1 MPQLIARL
9 ARHTIFLRLADV
21 APDLPP
27 YEEHVVS
34 VEMLPAQRD
43 AYDRLKG
50 ALLAALREALVRG
63 SKRLLGAYLQ
73 SLLGYP
79 DAPYRAEAVVDPK
92 DGRVIATAPA
102 LDEDV
107 VYPKEREVL
116 DLVARE
122 LGRRRKVLIFV
133 QNTGSR
139 DVTARL
145 VALLVE
151 RGVKGVVLHSSVE
164 ARGREAWVEARLREG
179 VQVLITHPKCVQTG
193 LDLLAFPTLVFYQCE
208 YSAYVVAQA
217 SRRSWRIGQR
227 DDVHVYHVV
236 YADSAQENA
245 LRLVAR
251 KRRAAKLVD
260 GDLDEDGLVA
270 QAEVDGLLKEL
281 ARSLVDEDA
290 AVSVES
296 AEEILAQ
303 ARADE
308 LADTEIIVDADA
320 RGEDDAGDAGMP
332 DTATDDAHPAP
343 DVEPATAG
351 VQTMT
356 LFDYMAARPTMGAN
370 KGKKART
377 STPSAQ
383 LLLFD
388 LFAEQ
393 SATTDAGDAPTAP
406 TQQLGLFADAN
417 ERREVA

>member
-1 MPQLIARL
+1 
-9 ARHTIFLRLADV
+9 
-21 APDLPP
+21 
-27 YEEHVVS
+27 
-34 VEMLPAQRD
+34 
-43 AYDRLKG
+43 
-50 ALLAALREALVRG
+50 
-63 SKRLLGAYLQ
+63 LQ

-79 DAPYRAEAVVDPK
+79 DAPYRAERVVDPK
-92 DGRVIATAPA
+92 DDRVIATAPA
-102 LDEDV
+102 LAEEV

-122 LGRRRKVLIFV
+122 LSQRRKVLIFV

-145 VALLVE
+145 VAQLAA

-164 ARGREAWVEARLREG
+164 AKGREAWVEARLREG

-227 DDVHVYHVV
+227 NDVHVYHVV

-281 ARSLVDEDA
+281 ARSLVDDDSGVA
-290 AVSVES
+290 VES

-303 ARADE
+303 AHADE
-308 LADTEIIVDADA
+308 MADAELIIEPADVDAM
-320 RGEDDAGDAGMP
+320 GEDDAGDEGVPNAV
-332 DTATDDAHPAP
+332 TADAHPTT
-343 DVEPATAG
+343 DVESEPAG
-351 VQTMT
+351 VRTMT
-356 LFDYMAARPTMGAN
+356 LFDYMAAHPTARLG
-370 KGKKART
+370 KGKKARAR
-377 STPSAQ
+377 TPSAQ

-393 SATTDAGDAPTAP
+393 SATTDAIDAPVAS
-406 TQQLGLFADAN
+406 TQQLGLFADVD
-417 ERREVA
+417 ERRDVA

>member
-1 MPQLIARL
+1 M
-9 ARHTIFLRLADV
+9 
-21 APDLPP
+21 
-27 YEEHVVS
+27 
-34 VEMLPAQRD
+34 
-43 AYDRLKG
+43 
-50 ALLAALREALVRG
+50 
-63 SKRLLGAYLQ
+63 
-73 SLLGYP
+73 
-79 DAPYRAEAVVDPK
+79 
-92 DGRVIATAPA
+92 
-102 LDEDV
+102 
-107 VYPKEREVL
+107 L

-145 VALLVE
+145 VALLAE

-164 ARGREAWVEARLREG
+164 ARGREAWVEARLTEG

-270 QAEVDGLLKEL
+270 QAEMDGLLKEL
-281 ARSLVDEDA
+281 ARSLVDEEA
-290 AVSVES
+290 GVVVESAEEAGVVVES
-296 AEEILAQ
+296 AEEILAR
-303 ARADE
+303 AHADE
-308 LADTEIIVDADA
+308 LADTELIVEAGADA
-320 RGEDDAGDAGMP
+320 YTADEDDASDAGMP
-332 DTATDDAHPAP
+332 DAATDDAPSAT
-343 DVEPATAG
+343 DLELATAG
-351 VQTMT
+351 VRTMT
-356 LFDYMAARPTMGAN
+356 LFDYIAARPTARPS
-370 KGKKART
+370 KGKKARA
-377 STPSAQ
+377 STPAAQ

-393 SATTDAGDAPTAP
+393 SATTDAVDAPTAP
-406 TQQLGLFADAN
+406 TQQLGLFADAD

>member
-1 MPQLIARL
+1 M
-9 ARHTIFLRLADV
+9 
-21 APDLPP
+21 
-27 YEEHVVS
+27 
-34 VEMLPAQRD
+34 
-43 AYDRLKG
+43 
-50 ALLAALREALVRG
+50 
-63 SKRLLGAYLQ
+63 
-73 SLLGYP
+73 
-79 DAPYRAEAVVDPK
+79 
-92 DGRVIATAPA
+92 
-102 LDEDV
+102 
-107 VYPKEREVL
+107 L

-145 VALLVE
+145 VALLAE

-164 ARGREAWVEARLREG
+164 ARGREAWVEARLTEG

-270 QAEVDGLLKEL
+270 QAEMDGLLKEL
-281 ARSLVDEDA
+281 ARSLVDEEA
-290 AVSVES
+290 GVVVES
-296 AEEILAQ
+296 AEEILAR
-303 ARADE
+303 AHADE
-308 LADTEIIVDADA
+308 LADTELIVEAGADA
-320 RGEDDAGDAGMP
+320 YTADEDDASDAGMP
-332 DTATDDAHPAP
+332 DAATDDAPSAT
-343 DVEPATAG
+343 DLELATAG
-351 VQTMT
+351 VRTMT
-356 LFDYMAARPTMGAN
+356 LFDYIAARPTARPS
-370 KGKKART
+370 KGKKARA
-377 STPSAQ
+377 STPAAQ

-393 SATTDAGDAPTAP
+393 SATTDAVDAPTAP
-406 TQQLGLFADAN
+406 TQQLGLFADAD